1 MPVLALLLVST
12 NATPPNGEKQR
23 RLRWRRARGVVPSL
37 EGRAYI
43 HPSELP
49 GEFEKLLSSVP
60 APKSQRVN
68 MRLLVGAATL
78 LVAGSLSL
86 YSTETSAD
94 ATHPLEEHVAF
105 SLAAIPHI
113 GQDAATSS
121 IQLTAERNGR
131 LISGGAMIVGNGDVA
146 VTTLRINRDDSVTGS
161 TFETPRMKVR
171 WMGFDR
177 HLGLTYLHL
186 SKPLQT
192 TSIAEHRE
200 VEPVL
205 VISPYFAAASKTP
218 RFAYATT
225 VLSDPRRTTNDGI
238 VSYFT
243 ATSPT
248 QLRGLTGSF
257 AIDDSGDVVAM
268 LAENGQ
274 WITSEYIARVASAWL
289 AAPNCH
295 GRLGISGIP
304 AEGGGVL
311 VTSVIPGPSF
321 NKLEQGDVITA
332 LNEKSVDTMDGIV
345 TELYATAGHTSMVSQ
360 FLRDQQPSFVVVRLA
375 CLS

>member
-1 MPVLALLLVST
+1 M
-12 NATPPNGEKQR
+12 
-23 RLRWRRARGVVPSL
+23 W
-37 EGRAYI
+37 
-43 HPSELP
+43 
-49 GEFEKLLSSVP
+49 
-60 APKSQRVN
+60 
-68 MRLLVGAATL
+68 LLVGAALLL
-78 LVAGSLSL
+78 LVGSLSL

-94 ATHPLEEHVAF
+94 ATHPMEEHVAF

-146 VTTLRINRDDSVTGS
+146 VTTLQINRDASVTGS
-161 TFETPRMKVR
+161 TFETPRMKVK

-177 HLGLTYLHL
+177 HLGLTYFHL
-186 SKPLQT
+186 PSALQT

-205 VISPYFAAASKTP
+205 VISPYFAATSKTP

-225 VLSDPRRTTNDGI
+225 VLSDPRRTANDGI
-238 VSYFT
+238 VSYLT
-243 ATSPT
+243 ASSPT

-257 AIDDSGDVVAM
+257 AINDSGDVVAM
-268 LAENGQ
+268 LAGNGQ

-295 GRLGISGIP
+295 GRLGISGVP
-304 AEGGGVL
+304 AEGGGVV
-311 VTSVIPGPSF
+311 VTTVSPGPSF
-321 NKLEQGDVITA
+321 NKLAPGDVITA
-332 LNEKSVDTMDGIV
+332 LNQKKIDTMDEII
-345 TELYATAGHTSMVSQ
+345 TELYATAGHTSMVVQ

>member
-1 MPVLALLLVST
+1 M
-12 NATPPNGEKQR
+12 
-23 RLRWRRARGVVPSL
+23 
-37 EGRAYI
+37 EGRTYL

-60 APKSQRVN
+60 APKSRRVN
-68 MRLLVGAATL
+68 AGLLTGATVLLLV
-78 LVAGSLSL
+78 GSLSL
-86 YSTETSAD
+86 YSTETSVEPTQAMD
-94 ATHPLEEHVAF
+94 ERVAF
-105 SLAAIPHI
+105 SLQAIPHV

-121 IQLTAERNGR
+121 IQLTSERDGR

-146 VTTLRINRDDSVTGS
+146 VTTLHLNRHDSITGS
-161 TFETPRMKVR
+161 TFTTPRMHVQ

-186 SKPLQT
+186 PCTLQT
-192 TSIAEHRE
+192 TAIAKHNA

-205 VISPYFAAASKTP
+205 VISPYFAASSRTP
-218 RFAYATT
+218 RFAYAMT
-225 VLSDPRRTTNDGI
+225 VLSDARRTTNDGI
-238 VSYFT
+238 VSYLT

-257 AIDDSGDVVAM
+257 AIGDSGDVVAI
-268 LAENGQ
+268 LSDNGQ
-274 WITSEYIARVASAWL
+274 WITAEYISRVASAWL

-295 GRLGISGIP
+295 GHLGISGVP

-311 VTSVIPGPSF
+311 VTAVARGPSF
-321 NKLEQGDVITA
+321 NKLAPGDVITA

-345 TELYATAGHTSMVSQ
+345 TELYATAGHTSMVIQ
-360 FLRDQQPSFVVVRLA
+360 FLRDQQPSFVVVRLD

>member
-1 MPVLALLLVST
+1 MST
-12 NATPPNGEKQR
+12 NSAPPNGGQR
-23 RLRWRRARGVVPSL
+23 RRLWWRRARGVVPPV
-37 EGRAYI
+37 EGRTYT

-60 APKSQRVN
+60 APKSRRVN
-68 MRLLVGAATL
+68 AGLLTGATVL
-78 LVAGSLSL
+78 LFVGSLLL
-86 YSTETSAD
+86 YSTETSVEPTRAL
-94 ATHPLEEHVAF
+94 AEHVAF
-105 SLAAIPHI
+105 SVQAIPRI
-113 GQDAATSS
+113 GQDAATNS
-121 IQLTAERNGR
+121 IQLTTERDGR

-146 VTTLRINRDDSVTGS
+146 VTTLHLNSHDSITGS
-161 TFETPRMKVR
+161 TFNTPWMRVQ

-186 SKPLQT
+186 PLTLQAT
-192 TSIAEHRE
+192 AIAQHNE

-205 VISPYFAAASKTP
+205 VISPYFADSSRTP

-238 VSYFT
+238 VSYLT
-243 ATSPT
+243 ASSPT
-248 QLRGLTGSF
+248 QLRGFTGSF
-257 AIDDSGDVVAM
+257 AIGDSGDVVAM
-268 LAENGQ
+268 LSGNGQ
-274 WITSEYIARVASAWL
+274 WITAEYISRVASAWL

-295 GRLGISGIP
+295 GHLGISGVP

-311 VTSVIPGPSF
+311 VTAVTHGPSS
-321 NKLEQGDVITA
+321 NKLEPGDVITA

-345 TELYATAGHTSMVSQ
+345 TELYATAGHTSMVIQ
-360 FLRDQQPSFVVVRLA
+360 FLRYQQPSFVVVRLD